1 MAMSLIN
8 KMLKDL
14 EARQGNNPGRND
26 RPIFQDLLPVREEQR
41 QTHRLLIPGVVVM
54 ILAAVGYS
62 AWHHLGPNTEVPPT
76 ATLAAPVVLPAA
88 RPEPIQPIV
97 SSAAPPVTSASS
109 SDPVGKVAGSV
120 EPKPAVKSRVA
131 AKASSRAPAASGP
144 VRIEKTEHRYTPEE
158 LAENAYREAVRLQAQ
173 NNPVEAERRLR
184 ALLVN
189 APRHVKARELLAGI
203 QIQTGRWL
211 DAQSTL
217 EQGVARMP
225 ETLAFRAQ
233 LARLLLEHGAEA
245 QAVTVLERARSEG
258 HVDAELHAFLAA
270 LYQRADRHSDAVQSY
285 QSALRL
291 SPQEGKWWIGLGI
304 SFESQQNAAAAR
316 DAYRRALSS
325 GRLATGLSRYAE
337 GRLQVLANR

>member
-1 MAMSLIN
+1 MSLIN

-14 EARQGNNPGRND
+14 DARQGNNPGRND

-41 QTHRLLIPGVVVM
+41 RARGLLIPGVVLI
-54 ILAAVGYS
+54 ILAAAGYY
-62 AWHHLGPNTEVPPT
+62 AWYHLGPNTAVPPT

-88 RPEPIQPIV
+88 QPEPMQPIS
-97 SSAAPPVTSASS
+97 SSAAPPVASS
-109 SDPVGKVAGSV
+109 SDPLGKVAGSV
-120 EPKPAVKSRVA
+120 EPKSAVKPRAA
-131 AKASSRAPAASGP
+131 AKATSTAPAASGP

-173 NNPVEAERRLR
+173 DNPVEAERQLK

-203 QIQTGRWL
+203 QIQTGRWA

-217 EQGVARMP
+217 EQGIARMP

-270 LYQRADRHSDAVQSY
+270 LYQRANRHIEAVQSY
-285 QSALRL
+285 QSALKL

-304 SFESQQNAAAAR
+304 SLESQQNAAAAR
-316 DAYRRALSS
+316 DAYQRALSS
-325 GRLATGLSRYAE
+325 GRLAPGLSRYAE
-337 GRLQVLANR
+337 GRLQVLAGR